1 MFRLNV
7 LLPPVRTTVGYN
19 ATLGTSCS
27 LAKLLCT
34 CTYVYFINLV
44 KFIITFR
51 QTIEAPAGLR
61 LVELRHPA
69 DGAVIH
75 HWEFLTAH
83 PPTSFT
89 LPVSELNDILRV
101 RVVKFSIL
109 ALDDRG
115 NIAKQEFDL
124 CA

>member
-1 MFRLNV
+1 M
-7 LLPPVRTTVGYN
+7 
-19 ATLGTSCS
+19 
-27 LAKLLCT
+27 KLLCT
-34 CTYVYFINLV
+34 CTCTYECFVNLV
-44 KFIITFR
+44 KFIHVITFR
-51 QTIEAPAGLR
+51 QTIESPAGLR

-89 LPVSELNDILRV
+89 LPVSELDDILRV
-101 RVVKFSIL
+101 HVVKFSIL